1 MCSSRICDNVQVLMS
16 CMMSKIGYILADS
29 VIRIVPA
36 VIRFCV
42 VYGAVMKVLFFIP
55 F

>member
-1 MCSSRICDNVQVLMS
+1 MS
-16 CMMSKIGYILADS
+16 GMMSKIGHILADS

-42 VYGAVMKVLFFIP
+42 IYCAIMKVLFFISS
-55 F
+55 